1 MKLKHENIIAAVV
14 IVVLGAWFQKEYIN
28 DFPSHTH
35 AWAQADRYAL
45 ALGFIRNDFNFFEP
59 ETFVYNHQFPDDWEV
74 PSPTTITAVDFPMHD
89 FVPAIFMKLLGTSAL
104 WVFRIYVLL
113 YSFIGLFFLFKTA
126 KLLTANF
133 YKSVF
138 VVIFAATSPV
148 FVYYQNGFLPTIPS
162 LANAIIG
169 VYFYIKYLAN
179 NKNPDFNLSM
189 LFLTLGAL
197 SRTTFAIPLIAILG
211 LEFLRVLRRKSSVLP
226 KIIPVLA
233 AALVLF
239 GYFFYNNYLRAHYGS
254 IFLNHILP
262 ARSIQEFIDI
272 IIIVKEKWL
281 LQYFSAGHYL
291 ILLSLM
297 IAAIALAAAKKRRI
311 ATLSQ
316 TVLFLT
322 AIMLIGSIAFALL
335 MFRQFA
341 AHDYYFLD
349 IFFLPI
355 LMFLIIILSVFPTL
369 KAKWA
374 DGAYAIMVLLVSIPL
389 VIHAGNS
396 QTIRRTTGYWD
407 RTAATV
413 NNFKNADAY
422 LDSLGVAADAKMLV
436 IDAYAP
442 NIPFILMNR
451 KGFAVMSPK
460 TENIQNALSWDYD
473 YIVMQNEFFLS
484 DIYSSFPEI
493 IYKTKKKWDNGRIM
507 ICSKNKAET
516 NPSLIE
522 YLGIDD
528 KTPVLAE
535 KMNFDTVAS
544 GLWSNAISTSEHS
557 FSGKNAGVLTKEME
571 FGLDFKTKDLPEMKE
586 AGRML
591 LFQAYFLQDTVS
603 NVELVVGVSE
613 NGKNTYYKSYN
624 LQTLLK
630 KQNQWEKL
638 ILLFQLPKVNS
649 DDYALT
655 FHIWNVGKAEL
666 YMDDFEIKVY

>member
-1 MKLKHENIIAAVV
+1 MKPKHENIFAAVV
-14 IVVLGAWFQKEYIN
+14 IVLLGAWFQNAYIN

-89 FVPAIFMKLLGTSAL
+89 FVPAVFMKLLGTTAP
-104 WVFRIYVLL
+104 WVFRVYVLL
-113 YSFIGLFFLFKTA
+113 YSFLGLFFLFKTA
-126 KLLTANF
+126 KLLTASF
-133 YKSVF
+133 YKSLF

-169 VYFYIKYLAN
+169 VYFYIKYLAGN
-179 NKNPDFNLSM
+179 RNSDFYWSM

-197 SRTTFAIPLIAILG
+197 SRTTFAIPFIAILG
-211 LEFLRVLRRKSSVLP
+211 LEFLRVLRRKAGVWP

-233 AALVLF
+233 SALVLF

-262 ARSIQEFIDI
+262 ARSLQEFIDI
-272 IIIVKEKWL
+272 IVIVKERWL
-281 LQYFSAGHYL
+281 LQYFSAAHYF

-297 IAAIALAAAKKRRI
+297 IAAMALAATKKSRI

-322 AIMLIGSIAFALL
+322 VIMLIGCIAFALL

-349 IFFLPI
+349 TFFLPAI
-355 LMFLIIILSVFPTL
+355 MLLIIILSVFPNL

-389 VIHAGNS
+389 VILAGNS
-396 QTIRRTTGYWD
+396 QTNRYTTEYWD

-413 NNFKNADAY
+413 NNFKNAETY

-451 KGFAVMSPK
+451 KGYAVMYPK
-460 TENIQNALSWDYD
+460 PENIQNALSWDYH

-484 DIYSSFPEI
+484 DIYSAFPEVI
-493 IYKTKKKWDNGRIM
+493 CKTKKEWDNGRIM
-507 ICSKNKAET
+507 ICTRQQAAT
-516 NPSLIE
+516 TQSLTE
-522 YLGIDD
+522 YLGLDD
-528 KTPVLAE
+528 KMPVLVE
-535 KMNFDTVAS
+535 SINFDTVAS
-544 GLWSNAISTSEHS
+544 SLWSNVISTSEYS
-557 FSGKNAGVLTKEME
+557 LSGKNAGVLTKEME
-571 FGLDFKTKDLPEMKE
+571 FGPAFKTKDLPEMKE

-591 LFQAYFLQDTVS
+591 LLQAYFLQDTVS
-603 NVELVVGVSE
+603 NVELVVGISE
-613 NGKNTYYKSYN
+613 NAKNTYYKSYN

-630 KQNQWEKL
+630 KQKQWEEL

-666 YMDDFEIKVY
+666 YMDDLQIKVF